1 MMFTTSNLDYSF
13 VSKRLEDGRSELS
26 SGTTVPCSTLDTRSI
41 REHISVAG
49 QMQGVVAAALHK
61 HQMTHVIV
69 MLLLL
74 DLLGARRGT
83 MEVMLLLFLMRVL
96 MTVLL
101 S

>member
-1 MMFTTSNLDYSF
+1 
-13 VSKRLEDGRSELS
+13 
-26 SGTTVPCSTLDTRSI
+26 
-41 REHISVAG
+41 
-49 QMQGVVAAALHK
+49 MQGVVAAALHK